1 MDSKGFF
8 ESLFDFSFVSFVT
21 TRIIGVLYALMIAV
35 GVLCLL
41 VAIFPVFTMSG
52 VSEAGKLAPFV
63 FVLYVVIARV
73 FCEVIIVLFKIADNT
88 AILAGRHE
96 QPPAPPAV

>member
-8 ESLFDFSFVSFVT
+8 ESLFDFSFTSFVT

>member
-8 ESLFDFSFVSFVT
+8 ESLFDFSFTSFVT

-88 AILAGRHE
+88 GILAGRHE
-96 QPPAPPAV
+96 QPPAPPTV

>member
-1 MDSKGFF
+1 MNSKGFF
-8 ESLFDFSFVSFVT
+8 ESLFDFSFTSFVT

>member
-1 MDSKGFF
+1 MNSKGFF
-8 ESLFDFSFVSFVT
+8 ESLFDFSFTSFIT

-41 VAIFPVFTMSG
+41 VAIFPVFTTSG